1 MLRWLGVL
9 VLLSVLGVLLW
20 QLRAFLALPFV
31 VLAAMA
37 GWRGDALPDLLV
49 PIVLVVVIVVLVA
62 VGKLPR
68 GYD

>member
-20 QLRAFLALPFV
+20 QLRTFLALPFV
-31 VLAAMA
+31 VLEAMA
-37 GWRGDALPDLLV
+37 GWHGDALRDLLV

-62 VGKLPR
+62 MGKLPR